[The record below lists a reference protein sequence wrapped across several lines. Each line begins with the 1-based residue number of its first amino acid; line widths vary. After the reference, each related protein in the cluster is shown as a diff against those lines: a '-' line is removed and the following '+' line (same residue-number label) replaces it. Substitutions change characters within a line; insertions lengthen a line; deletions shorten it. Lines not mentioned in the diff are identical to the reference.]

1 MCVCFVFFLFSIW
14 ICCLPSPSYRI
25 ETLWNKNTLFQNTLT
40 YHPSYRLLNQRS
52 IYLKPIAYRPGYRS
66 LWSGRISHKE
76 LWLTM
81 MAFESSTDSY
91 SGTASTCNY
100 MSATYIWLHPNF
112 AFSCKFYLVD
122 YRFDHS
128 IPEFIHSALAGN
140 LLGGATYRSVLGS
153 IVYSMPLIPR
163 NRVESKRLKAH
174 LFSLVFKDL
183 ES

>member
-40 YHPSYRLLNQRS
+40 YHPSYRLLNQ
-52 IYLKPIAYRPGYRS
+52 
-66 LWSGRISHKE
+66 GRFILNLLLTVLVTEVFDQGEFLKE

-163 NRVESKRLKAH
+163 NRV
-174 LFSLVFKDL
+174 
-183 ES
+183 